1 MPSRRRGGPGY
12 FHAVRFYK
20 DSDSLCQTVG
30 SFLKDGFVESQP
42 AVVIATADHGR
53 MIGESLAAQ
62 GVEVRDLTAT
72 RQLVVV
78 DAHAMLSQF
87 MVDGM
92 PNQSLFK
99 RVVVPVLEEA
109 CSGRA
114 HCVVRA
120 YGEMVDILWKAGQMV
135 AATRLELL
143 WNNLAQTHEFSL
155 VCGYSMGNFYKE
167 GAIEEICGHH
177 SHVLVDP
184 PVARPS
190 IVIH

>member
-1 MPSRRRGGPGY
+1 MSSRRRRGPGY

-20 DSDSLCQTVG
+20 DSDSLCKTVG
-30 SFLKDGFVESQP
+30 SFLKDGFAESQP

-53 MIGESLAAQ
+53 MISECLAAQ
-62 GVEVRDLTAT
+62 GIDVRDLMAT

-78 DAHAMLSQF
+78 DANAMLSQF

-99 RVVVPVLEEA
+99 QIVTPVLEEA
-109 CSGRA
+109 CAQRA
-114 HCVVRA
+114 HCIVRA

-184 PVARPS
+184 PSPKLS